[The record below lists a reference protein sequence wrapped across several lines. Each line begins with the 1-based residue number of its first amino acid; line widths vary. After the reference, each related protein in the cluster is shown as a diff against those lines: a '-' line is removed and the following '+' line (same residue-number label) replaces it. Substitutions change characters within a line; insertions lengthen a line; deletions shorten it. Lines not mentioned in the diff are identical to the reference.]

1 MKRTLN
7 RAGLFLTRATILAMA
22 FAAVAFLVGVAR
34 RSGF

>member
-7 RAGLFLTRATILAMA
+7 RAGLFLARATILATT
-22 FAAVAFLVGVAR
+22 FAAVAFLVGFAR